1 MRRLGFS
8 EGSSGPQGAP
18 GTMFEAAASWHSPF
32 VLLAP
37 SRSPRVP
44 QGPVTCGCLKALCL
58 CADRRSNC
66 MKEFS
71 STVDS
76 KKKNNFARCASFGSA

>member
-18 GTMFEAAASWHSPF
+18 GSMFEAAASWHSPF

-58 CADRRSNC
+58 CADRR
-66 MKEFS
+66 F
-71 STVDS
+71 TILHV
-76 KKKNNFARCASFGSA
+76 ARPSAVRDEKSQWR

>member
-18 GTMFEAAASWHSPF
+18 GSMFEAAASWHSPF

-58 CADRRSNC
+58 CADGR
-66 MKEFS
+66 F
-71 STVDS
+71 TILHV
-76 KKKNNFARCASFGSA
+76 ARPSAVRDEKSQWR